1 MPPEQV
7 LPQAAQM
14 TQAEHKKTT
23 GFGCE
28 VENLCL
34 LHICQLHCSTALHHS
49 FSMTISVLCQN
60 RSPHLDCLTQRCRAQ
75 WHARVRA

>member
-49 FSMTISVLCQN
+49 FSI
-60 RSPHLDCLTQRCRAQ
+60 
-75 WHARVRA
+75 